1 MKKVLSFIRSM
12 RFGMILLILIGIL
25 CAIATVTGKEGIY
38 SSWYFILL
46 FTVLAVNLTLCS
58 VLRMFHFS
66 RQKQALLKKAEKSP
80 VTFSVPDAERWLKK
94 HHFRQSEG
102 GYLKHKAGFLGSFLT
117 HASML
122 LLMAAAACIF
132 TFAQR
137 EDLNLCVGDTA
148 ELPDGTKLT
157 VEAFRMEDETG
168 ELEYISTLTALLPD
182 GNEEAGEALVNHP
195 LRMGRYTIYQQNY
208 AFAAVIGVR
217 TGEQEPE
224 ELVKLEEP
232 AFLSL
237 DGENGIYYSQMYGN
251 VVEENGEV
259 RVSHGNEIT
268 NPAYEVAVSEYGGN
282 QTGLVYPGTT
292 IAAGGV
298 LYTFHDPEA
307 YPGLRIKTQPDWALW
322 LLYFS
327 FALMTVG
334 LYLCFFQIPEA
345 AHVKP
350 DGISIVGQK
359 DLFLQIEQYRSEA
372 ADQFPP
378 IM

>member
-1 MKKVLSFIRSM
+1 
-12 RFGMILLILIGIL
+12 
-25 CAIATVTGKEGIY
+25 
-38 SSWYFILL
+38 
-46 FTVLAVNLTLCS
+46 
-58 VLRMFHFS
+58 
-66 RQKQALLKKAEKSP
+66 
-80 VTFSVPDAERWLKK
+80 
-94 HHFRQSEG
+94 
-102 GYLKHKAGFLGSFLT
+102 
-117 HASML
+117 
-122 LLMAAAACIF
+122 
-132 TFAQR
+132 
-137 EDLNLCVGDTA
+137 
-148 ELPDGTKLT
+148 
-157 VEAFRMEDETG
+157 
-168 ELEYISTLTALLPD
+168 
-182 GNEEAGEALVNHP
+182 
-195 LRMGRYTIYQQNY
+195 
-208 AFAAVIGVR
+208 
-217 TGEQEPE
+217 
-224 ELVKLEEP
+224 
-232 AFLSL
+232 
-237 DGENGIYYSQMYGN
+237 MYGN